1 MSDRE
6 DMKAIQ
12 TILKNTEEFDYSD
25 LDHIEGKFIMGVT
38 TMCVAIVG
46 AFVYYA
52 LYAVGVL

>member
-12 TILKNTEEFDYSD
+12 TYLESEEFDYND
-25 LDHIEGKFIMGVT
+25 LDHIEGKAIMG
-38 TMCVAIVG
+38 AITFGVVIIG
-46 AFVYYA
+46 GFVYYA